1 MRPILELIPIAL
13 FFIVYKFDGETATLL
28 GYSYQFDGI
37 FSATAVLMIATVVQV
52 AMTWLLT
59 REIEKKLWWM
69 LTAVLVL
76 GTATLVLRNELFI
89 QWKPTVFNWVL
100 GCVLLGM
107 LIFSKKSLLE
117 RMLAGQLQLPHKAWL
132 NLNLLWIINFFIVGA
147 LNLYV
152 AYGYSE
158 ATWVNYKL
166 YSSIGF
172 TILLMALTMLIV
184 YPHIKDQE
192 ENVETS

>member
-13 FFIVYKFDGETATLL
+13 FFIVYKFDGETVELFGL
-28 GYSYQFDGI
+28 SYQFDGI
-37 FSATAVLMIATVVQV
+37 FSATAVLMLATVLQV
-52 AMTWLLT
+52 ALTWLFT
-59 REIEKKLWWM
+59 REIEKKLWW
-69 LTAVLVL
+69 LLAAVLIL
-76 GTATLVLRNELFI
+76 GSATLILRNELFI

-100 GCVLLGM
+100 GCVFLGM

-117 RMLAGQLQLPHKAWL
+117 RMLGGQLQLPKNAWL
-132 NLNLLWIINFFIVGA
+132 HLNQLWIANFFIVGA

-172 TILLMALTMLIV
+172 TIVLMALTMLIV
-184 YPHIKDQE
+184 FPHIKDQE
-192 ENVETS
+192 ESSENS